1 VGNDLKKIVF
11 VTRQMIMGGI
21 ERALIAMLEL
31 IPKDEYEIT
40 VLVMSEGGDLVNE
53 VPNHVKIKCLYGK
66 EKKTIAK
73 ILTSTRKGKLF
84 DAIKI
89 GWYTYLAQKTDSFFK
104 QESYLLKMLPLL
116 EEEYDIAIAYHVPA
130 SLPVKFVINNIKS
143 KTKVAWIHSDV
154 SHYKRHVE
162 LYKDYYLKYDKIFC
176 VSKQAKGKFVNI
188 FPELEKKTTVF
199 YNIVDKNKIN
209 RLAIDGEGFKDGFE
223 GTRVL
228 TVGRLTD
235 EKGQKLIPVIL
246 KKLLLNGFDVRWYCL
261 GDGDNQSELEEMIKQ
276 FNLEKNMYLLGT
288 KNNPYPY
295 IKECDIYVQPSK
307 HEGYCITLAE
317 ARALNKPIITT
328 NTIGAMEQIVNG
340 KNGIVVDYHE
350 KEIYEQLINLI
361 TNKQLLNRLEDN
373 LSNDDKEFNNNIYEL
388 LT

>member
-1 VGNDLKKIVF
+1 MKKIVF
-11 VTRQMIMGGI
+11 VTRRMIMGGI
-21 ERALIAMLEL
+21 EKALIAMLEL
-31 IPKDEYEIT
+31 IPKNEYEIT
-40 VLVMSEGGDLVNE
+40 VLVMSDGGDLLNE
-53 VPNHVKIKCLYGK
+53 VPSHVKIKCLYGH
-66 EKKTIAK
+66 EKSTIEK
-73 ILTSTRKGKLF
+73 IINSTRKGKLF

-89 GWYTYLAQKTDSFFK
+89 GWYTYLAQKTDSVFK
-104 QESYLLKMLPLL
+104 QESYHLNMLPLL

-130 SLPVKFVINNIKS
+130 SLPVRFVMNHIKS

-154 SHYKRHVE
+154 SHYKRQIE
-162 LYKDYYLKYDKIFC
+162 RYKGYYLKYDKIFC
-176 VSKQAKGKFVNI
+176 VSKHAREKFIEI

-209 RLAIDGEGFKDGFE
+209 RLAIEGEGYKDEFN

-235 EKGQKLIPVIL
+235 EKGQKIIPPVL
-246 KKLLLNGFDVRWYCL
+246 KKLILNGFNVRWYCL
-261 GDGDNQSELEEMIKQ
+261 GNGNNQSELEKKIKQ
-276 FNLEKNMYLLGT
+276 LNLEKNMYLMGT

-307 HEGYCITLAE
+307 HEGYCITIAE

-340 KNGIVVDYHE
+340 RNGIIVNYQE
-350 KEIYEQLINLI
+350 KDIYEQLINLI
-361 TNKQLLNRLEDN
+361 TNKQLSNKLENN
-373 LSNDDKEFNNNIYEL
+373 LSNDNREFNNNICKL
-388 LT
+388 LDV